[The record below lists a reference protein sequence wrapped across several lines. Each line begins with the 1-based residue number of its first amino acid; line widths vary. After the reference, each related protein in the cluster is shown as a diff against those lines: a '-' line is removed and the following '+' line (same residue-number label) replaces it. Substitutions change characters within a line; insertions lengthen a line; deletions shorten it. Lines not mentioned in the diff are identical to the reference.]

1 MDRYF
6 VDSNIF
12 LRFYNAD
19 EPEQKNAAREVFLK
33 AKRGEIELICGPP
46 VFFEVAWVLR
56 SRYKIPNPTVID
68 TLESMLALPGLY
80 ILDDGFVKTALE
92 FARKKKQS
100 YSDAYIAVT
109 AKEHGAGFVSFNT
122 RHFARLGAKMYPFGI

>member
-109 AKEHGAGFVSFNT
+109 AKEHGAGVVSFNT